1 MTYPLKVIVLENV
14 ALFRKNLPE
23 QDRVKINGS
32 ITAIRYGHY
41 DNIYIKSLRGVIK
54 ELIIKRFRFIFFID
68 KNIVYFVGAFIK
80 KTNKTPK
87 GEIENAEKIY
97 KLITKSI

>member
-1 MTYPLKVIVLENV
+1 MVLENV

-32 ITAIRYGHY
+32 ITAIRYGNY
-41 DNIYIKSLRGVIK
+41 DNIYIKSLKGIIK
-54 ELIIKRFRFIFFID
+54 ELIIKRFRFIFFTD
-68 KNIVYFVGAFIK
+68 KNTIYFIGAFIK
-80 KTNKTPK
+80 KTNKTPI

-97 KLITKSI
+97 KIIIKSN

>member
-1 MTYPLKVIVLENV
+1 MTYPLKVVILENV

-32 ITAIRYGHY
+32 ITAIRYGNY
-41 DNIYIKSLRGVIK
+41 NNIYVKTLKGNIR
-54 ELIIKRFRFIFFID
+54 ELIIKKFRFIFFID
-68 KNIVYFVGAFIK
+68 KNTIYFISAFIK
-80 KTNKTPK
+80 KTNKTPM

-97 KLITKSI
+97 KIIIKSN